1 MLLNDHPAT
10 AGTWS
15 GYGSHVRPA
24 PDGLVRWC
32 AGDDLVADRGHCASW
47 WNPAHVGY
55 AYPEITG
62 LLLHR
67 LATLGMAPDRCSQLA
82 DALLRDGV
90 GGVRRGGAT
99 YTFDTAM
106 ALRGLL
112 AHARRS
118 GWGDGRREELA
129 RTWTGL
135 LVDAVRDR
143 NPMADARVPA
153 PPVPEI
159 RWSLSFGAHET
170 KVVGALVDSL
180 RDLGPVPGLEEAI
193 SDLVSRVGTLQEVSG
208 RFRIHGASGLTNTH
222 SHCYALEGLV
232 MATPPSTPYPAAVHA
247 GVRWLAD
254 VQQPNGALLA
264 WHDGVRAFGPDR
276 TDATAQ
282 AIRLWML
289 VDPHGYAPPAAAARD
304 FLSQCWAPPRG
315 LRYGSE
321 SLDVSS
327 WATIFAAQALAW
339 MDDPDSAD
347 ATVLV

>member
-1 MLLNDHPAT
+1 MLLHQDSGA
-10 AGTWS
+10 AGTRS
-15 GYGSHVRPA
+15 IYRSHDRPT
-24 PDGLVRWC
+24 PDDLLRWC

-47 WNPAHVGY
+47 WNPAHRGY

-62 LLLHR
+62 LLLHH
-67 LATLGMAPDRCSQLA
+67 LATLGAEPERCNELA

-90 GGVRRGGAT
+90 GGVSRGGAA
-99 YTFDTAM
+99 YTFDTGM
-106 ALRGLL
+106 ALRGVL
-112 AHARRS
+112 AHARRA

-129 RTWTGL
+129 RTWAGL

-143 NPMADARVPA
+143 NPMAGPGVPA
-153 PPVPEI
+153 PPVPET
-159 RWSLSFGAHET
+159 RWSLSFGAHQT
-170 KVVGALVDSL
+170 KVVGALLDSL
-180 RDLGPVPGLEEAI
+180 RDLGPVPGLEQAI
-193 SDLVSRVGTLQEVSG
+193 SDVVSGVGMLQEVSG
-208 RFRIHGASGLTNTH
+208 RFRIHGASGLTYTH
-222 SHCYALEGLV
+222 SHCYALEGLA
-232 MATPPSTPYPAAVHA
+232 MATPPATPYPAAVHA

-289 VDPHGYAPPAAAARD
+289 VDPHGYAVPAAAARD

-321 SLDVSS
+321 SMDVSS
-327 WATIFAAQALAW
+327 WATIFGAQALAW
-339 MDDPDSAD
+339 IDDPDSAD